1 MHYCACYKES
11 KNDVLCVTLLF
22 LSQSGAKGLK
32 YLNCLHDQFVTS
44 AAVTAA
50 DCVDTETR

>member
-22 LSQSGAKGLK
+22 LSQLGAKGLK